1 VKLALARNY
10 AKIAATHGAA
20 SEKEVVQS
28 LLQLISAETAADVEK
43 LSPHT
48 LFPEGLHIY

>member
-1 VKLALARNY
+1 MAAR
-10 AKIAATHGAA
+10 HGMS

-28 LLQLISAETAADVEK
+28 LLQLVAVETAADVER
-43 LSPHT
+43 LSPDT